1 MSKFVVLDSQ
11 ELAGSDFN
19 IEKSILEAQG
29 VECIIAECKT
39 AEEVLEVAK
48 DADGIGLVYVDMN
61 RELIDQLENCKVIV
75 RYGIGYDTID
85 VEAATERGI
94 IVCNLPDYCQPDV
107 ATHTMAL
114 LLDINRKV
122 TLLDRSCRRGNWSA
136 NEGYTTNRINGL
148 TLGLVG
154 FGSIARLFVKY
165 MSGFNMDVIAYDP
178 YLPDSF
184 FEELNVKRVTLNE
197 LYSQADAIS
206 IHTPLTPETK
216 HLINKETIAKMK
228 DGVLIVNTARGPIIN
243 IHDLMEALK
252 SGKVKAAGLD
262 VVEIEP
268 IFDSNADIYKLDNII
283 VNPHSAYNSAE
294 ASTEQHQKVAFSAID
309 VLVTGK
315 MPYNAVNK
323 KQLAQPAK

>member
-19 IEKSILEAQG
+19 IEKDILEAQG

-39 AEEVLEVAK
+39 VEEILEVAK

-61 RELIDQLENCKVIV
+61 RELISKLENCKVIV

-114 LLDINRKV
+114 LLDLCRKV
-122 TLLDRSCRRGNWSA
+122 TLLDRSCRKGNWSA
-136 NEGYTTNRINGL
+136 NDGYVVNRVSEL

-165 MSGFNMDVIAYDP
+165 MSGFNMNVIAYDP

-184 FEELNVKRVTLNE
+184 FEELNVTRVTLDE
-197 LYSQADAIS
+197 LYAQADAIS

-216 HLINKETIAKMK
+216 HLINKDTITKMK

-243 IHDLMEALK
+243 IYDLMDALK
-252 SGKVKAAGLD
+252 NGKVKAAGLD

-268 IFDSNADIYKLDNII
+268 IFDPKADIYKLDNIVI
-283 VNPHSAYNSAE
+283 NPHSAYNSAE
-294 ASTEQHQKVAFSAID
+294 ASTEQHQKVAYSAID
-309 VLVTGK
+309 VLVK
-315 MPYNAVNK
+315 NIMPYNAVNR
-323 KQLAQPAK
+323 KQLAQ

>member
-1 MSKFVVLDSQ
+1 MSKFVILDSH

-19 IEKSILEAQG
+19 IEKNILEAQG
-29 VECIIAECKT
+29 IECIVAECKT
-39 AEEVLEVAK
+39 AEEVVEIAK
-48 DADGIGLVYVDMN
+48 DADGVGLVYVDMN
-61 RELIDQLENCKVIV
+61 KDLMSKLENCKVIV
-75 RYGIGYDTID
+75 RYGIGFDTID

-114 LLDINRKV
+114 LLNISRKV
-122 TLLDRSCRRGNWSA
+122 SYLDRSCRKGNWAA
-136 NEGYTTNRINGL
+136 NDGYPINRISAM

-165 MSGFNMDVIAYDP
+165 MSGFGMNIIAYDP
-178 YLPDSF
+178 FLPDSF
-184 FEELNVKRVTLNE
+184 FEELKVKRVTLDE
-197 LYSQADAIS
+197 LYAEADAIS

-216 HLINKETIAKMK
+216 HLINKDTIAKMK

-243 IHDLMEALK
+243 IYDLMEALE

-268 IFDSNADIYKLDNII
+268 IFDPESPVYKYDNLII
-283 VNPHSAYNSAE
+283 NPHSAYNSVE
-294 ASTEQHQKVAFSAID
+294 ASIEQHQKVAYSAID
-309 VLVTGK
+309 VLVK
-315 MPYNAVNK
+315 NIMPYNAVNK
-323 KQLAQPAK
+323 RQLSK